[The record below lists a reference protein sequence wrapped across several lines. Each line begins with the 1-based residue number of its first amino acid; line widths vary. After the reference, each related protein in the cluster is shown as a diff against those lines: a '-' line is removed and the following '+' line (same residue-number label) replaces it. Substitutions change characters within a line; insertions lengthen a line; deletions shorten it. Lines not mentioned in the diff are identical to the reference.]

1 MSELPL
7 PTKISSIGVILA
19 IVAGTLSFLSSCTI
33 MTTIYRSKQNTQYHR
48 IMFFISFFDAIS
60 SLCILLVTL
69 PMPSNVS
76 DVYDYGGASSV
87 GSLATCS
94 AQGFLLLLGLGM
106 CVLGNIFLNVYY
118 LSSIR
123 YNVSD
128 ERFKK
133 IAEPIFLLFTPLAM
147 VLPVTLLW
155 HDMFNPTPFE
165 PFCFYGEYP
174 HKCRQSYTIE
184 CIRDAG
190 YEHNWVKDFYFEYS
204 MIFIAILM
212 GILFVSMVV
221 IVYTV
226 CTKRVEIEEEDN
238 NEDTRYDNGTDIHR
252 SSLEY
257 TKNIES
263 KIITWQALM
272 YLTACIIVWLSSI
285 LSWLVPFFET
295 AYLFFMPLQGF
306 LNLLIFMY
314 HKVYVLTRV
323 TDECDNWK
331 EALLLILK
339 SPKDAATEGQLVGNI
354 EFVIDPSRQIA
365 NLQHAI
371 DNIVDNSNTSGY
383 PDANEQSQNQ
393 ISIKSHDL
401 SMNQS
406 SRVGGATNL
415 SGFSYMSNAYNKDA
429 DESSEAQ
436 NNNPNLTTE
445 SFMEDDIS
453 NGQSKASQLISTGLS
468 YDQQSDT
475 GFSKK

>member
-1 MSELPL
+1 MDHSELPL
-7 PTKISSIGVILA
+7 PTKINSVGVILA

-33 MTTIYRSKQNTQYHR
+33 MTTIFRSKQNTQYHR
-48 IMFFISFFDAIS
+48 IMFFISFWDSIS

-76 DVYDYGGASSV
+76 DVYDYGGTSSV

-106 CVLGNIFLNVYY
+106 CVLGNIFLNIYY

-133 IAEPIFLLFTPLAM
+133 IAEPVFLLFTPLAI

-155 HDMFNPTPFE
+155 HDMFNPTPYE
-165 PFCFYGEYP
+165 PFCLYGEYP
-174 HKCRQSYTIE
+174 HKCRASHTIE

-190 YEHNWVKDFYFEYS
+190 VGHNWVKDFYFEYS
-204 MIFIAILM
+204 MIFISTLM
-212 GILFVSMVV
+212 GFLFLSMVV

-226 CTKRVEIEEEDN
+226 CTKKVDIDEEEDS
-238 NEDTRYDNGTDIHR
+238 NEDTRYDKGTEIQR
-252 SSLEY
+252 ASLEY
-257 TKNIES
+257 TKKIES
-263 KIITWQALM
+263 KIIAWQALM

-314 HKVYVLTRV
+314 HKVYVLTKV
-323 TDECDNWK
+323 TYECDNWK

-354 EFVIDPSRQIA
+354 EMVMDPSRQIA

-371 DNIVDNSNTSGY
+371 DNIVDNSNTSEY

-393 ISIKSHDL
+393 SSIKSHDL
-401 SMNQS
+401 SINQS
-406 SRVGGATNL
+406 SRVGGETNL
-415 SGFSYMSNAYNKDA
+415 SGFSYVSNEFQTVVH
-429 DESSEAQ
+429 ESTS
-436 NNNPNLTTE
+436 E
-445 SFMEDDIS
+445 SFRDDDIS
-453 NGQSKASQLISTGLS
+453 YSQSKDSQLVSTGLS
-468 YDQQSDT
+468 SEQQSNT
-475 GFSKK
+475 GFSKN

>member
-1 MSELPL
+1 
-7 PTKISSIGVILA
+7 
-19 IVAGTLSFLSSCTI
+19 
-33 MTTIYRSKQNTQYHR
+33 
-48 IMFFISFFDAIS
+48 
-60 SLCILLVTL
+60 
-69 PMPSNVS
+69 MPSNVS
-76 DVYDYGGASSV
+76 NVYDYGGASSFGTV
-87 GSLATCS
+87 ATCN

-128 ERFKK
+128 EKFKK
-133 IAEPIFLLFTPLAM
+133 IAEPVFLLFTPLAM

-155 HDMFNPTPFE
+155 HDLFNPTPYE

-174 HKCRQSYTIE
+174 HKCRQSQTIE
-184 CIRDAG
+184 CIRYAG

-204 MIFIAILM
+204 MIFISSLM
-212 GILFVSMVV
+212 GFLFLSMVV

-226 CTKRVEIEEEDN
+226 CTKKVDI
-238 NEDTRYDNGTDIHR
+238 NEDENNGYQ
-252 SSLEY
+252 EY
-257 TKNIES
+257 KKTES

-272 YLTACIIVWLSSI
+272 YLTACLIVWLSSI
-285 LSWLVPFFET
+285 LSWVVPFFET

-314 HKVYVLTRV
+314 HKVYVLTKV
-323 TDECDNWK
+323 TYECDNWK

-354 EFVIDPSRQIA
+354 DMVMDPSRQIA

-393 ISIKSHDL
+393 SSIKSHDL
-401 SMNQS
+401 SIQNQS
-406 SRVGGATNL
+406 SRGGGATNL
-415 SGFSYMSNAYNKDA
+415 SGFSYMSNEYKTVV

-436 NNNPNLTTE
+436 NNPNLTTE
-445 SFMEDDIS
+445 SFMDDNVS
-453 NGQSKASQLISTGLS
+453 YGQSKASHLISTGSS
-468 YDQQSDT
+468 YGQHSDKDL
-475 GFSKK
+475 KKK

>member
-1 MSELPL
+1 MDHSELPL
-7 PTKISSIGVILA
+7 PTKINSVGVILA
-19 IVAGTLSFLSSCTI
+19 IVAGSLSFLSSCTI
-33 MTTIYRSKQNTQYHR
+33 MTTIFRSKQNTQYHR
-48 IMFFISFFDAIS
+48 IMFFISFWDSIS

-76 DVYDYGGASSV
+76 DVYDYGGASSF

-133 IAEPIFLLFTPLAM
+133 IAEPCFFLFTPLAM

-155 HDMFNPTPFE
+155 HDMFNPTPYE
-165 PFCFYGEYP
+165 PFCLYGEYP
-174 HKCRQSYTIE
+174 HKCRQSQTIE

-204 MIFIAILM
+204 MIFISSLM
-212 GILFVSMVV
+212 GFLFLSMVV

-226 CTKRVEIEEEDN
+226 CTKKVDI
-238 NEDTRYDNGTDIHR
+238 NEDENNGYQ
-252 SSLEY
+252 EY
-257 TKNIES
+257 KKTES

-272 YLTACIIVWLSSI
+272 YLTACLIVWLSSI
-285 LSWLVPFFET
+285 LSWVVPFFET

-314 HKVYVLTRV
+314 HKVYVLTKV
-323 TDECDNWK
+323 TYECDNWK

-354 EFVIDPSRQIA
+354 DMVMDPSRQIA

-393 ISIKSHDL
+393 SSIKSHDL
-401 SMNQS
+401 SIQNQS
-406 SRVGGATNL
+406 SRGGGATNL
-415 SGFSYMSNAYNKDA
+415 SGFSYMSNEYKTVV

-436 NNNPNLTTE
+436 NNPNLTTE
-445 SFMEDDIS
+445 SFMDDNVS
-453 NGQSKASQLISTGLS
+453 YGQSKASHLISTGSS
-468 YDQQSDT
+468 YGQHSDKDL
-475 GFSKK
+475 KKK

>member
-1 MSELPL
+1 
-7 PTKISSIGVILA
+7 
-19 IVAGTLSFLSSCTI
+19 
-33 MTTIYRSKQNTQYHR
+33 
-48 IMFFISFFDAIS
+48 
-60 SLCILLVTL
+60 
-69 PMPSNVS
+69 MPSNVS
-76 DVYDYGGASSV
+76 DVYDYGGASSF

-147 VLPVTLLW
+147 VLPGILLW
-155 HDMFNPTPFE
+155 HDMFNPTPYE

-174 HKCRQSYTIE
+174 HKCRVSHTIE

-190 YEHNWVKDFYFEYS
+190 IGHLWVKDFYFEYS
-204 MIFIAILM
+204 MIFIASLM

-226 CTKRVEIEEEDN
+226 CTKRVDIYEEEDN
-238 NEDTRYDNGTDIHR
+238 NEDTRYEKGTGIQR
-252 SSLEY
+252 SSLENV
-257 TKNIES
+257 KRIES

-272 YLTACIIVWLSSI
+272 YLTACIIVWGSSI
-285 LSWLVPFFET
+285 LSWMVPFFET

-314 HKVYVLTRV
+314 HKIYVLTNV
-323 TDECDNWK
+323 TNECDDWK
-331 EALLLILK
+331 EALLLIIK
-339 SPKDAATEGQLVGNI
+339 APKDATSDGQLVGNI
-354 EFVIDPSRQIA
+354 EFVTDPSRRIA

-371 DNIVDNSNTSGY
+371 DNIVDNSNISGY
-383 PDANEQSQNQ
+383 LDANEQSHNQ
-393 ISIKSHDL
+393 SSIKSYDL
-401 SMNQS
+401 SINQS
-406 SRVGGATNL
+406 SRGGGATNL
-415 SGFSYMSNAYNKDA
+415 SGFSYMSNDFKTVA

-445 SFMEDDIS
+445 SFLDDDIS
-453 NGQSKASQLISTGLS
+453 HGQSKASHLISTGLS
-468 YDQQSDT
+468 YDQQSNS